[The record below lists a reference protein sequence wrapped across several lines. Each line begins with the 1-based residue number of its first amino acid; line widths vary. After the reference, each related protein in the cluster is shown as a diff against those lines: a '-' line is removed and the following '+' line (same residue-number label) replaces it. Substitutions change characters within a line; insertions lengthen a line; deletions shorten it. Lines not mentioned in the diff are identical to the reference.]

1 MYINMPPLCST
12 TAYNY
17 TKYSTWVPI
26 SHRFIVIVRS
36 YFGSISSKSFPF
48 VSGTHITTKNR
59 PQHEMHAYNQNA
71 PCNPSHSC
79 NQSGKMELKKKKI
92 IAKRQSIIIASLF
105 SICHFEMKITI
116 RVYRIIR
123 TNLKVDKGFNAEK
136 CTEITKA
143 RCNWT
148 TNGTI
153 FQRK

>member
-1 MYINMPPLCST
+1 
-12 TAYNY
+12 
-17 TKYSTWVPI
+17 
-26 SHRFIVIVRS
+26 
-36 YFGSISSKSFPF
+36 
-48 VSGTHITTKNR
+48 
-59 PQHEMHAYNQNA
+59 MHAYNQNA

-79 NQSGKMELKKKKI
+79 NQSGKMELKKNMEKKKI

-143 RCNWT
+143 RCN
-148 TNGTI
+148 
-153 FQRK
+153 